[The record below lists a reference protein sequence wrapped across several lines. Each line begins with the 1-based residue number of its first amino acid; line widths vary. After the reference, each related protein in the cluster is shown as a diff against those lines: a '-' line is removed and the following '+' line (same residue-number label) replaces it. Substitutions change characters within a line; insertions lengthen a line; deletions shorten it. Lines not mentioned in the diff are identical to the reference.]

1 MSAFLPDKE
10 SDSIIKEP
18 RRMLR
23 ERRLAVLN
31 KVKGIRRTLAERT
44 CVTIALLTTVR
55 VYTVCQ
61 AI

>member
-1 MSAFLPDKE
+1 VSAFLPNKE
-10 SDSIIKEP
+10 SDAIIKEP
-18 RRMLR
+18 WRMLR
-23 ERRLAVLN
+23 ERWLAVLN
-31 KVKGIRRTLAERT
+31 KVQGVRRTLAERT